1 MSVNYLLKIDGAQ
14 IKGESSVIGY
24 TDYMEIETFSW
35 GATQTG
41 TFAYGGGG
49 GGGKTNMQDFHFT
62 MKTNKASPKLM
73 EACANGTA
81 VTTATFVSLKAGGKS
96 PVVSIKVVMTD
107 LLISSYQT
115 GGQSGDDDI
124 PSDQISLNF
133 AKVAFTHT
141 PQKKDGSSDAS
152 VDGGWDLKKQKSGR

>member
-1 MSVNYLLKIDGAQ
+1 MAVNYLLKIDGAQ

-24 TDYMEIETFSW
+24 EDYMEIESFNW

-41 TFAYGGGG
+41 TFSYGGGG

-81 VTTATFVSLKAGGKS
+81 VPSATFVSLKAGGTK
-96 PVVSIKVVMTD
+96 PVVSVKVVMSD
-107 LLISSYQT
+107 LLVSSYQT
-115 GGQSGDDDI
+115 GGQSGNDDI

-133 AKVAFTHT
+133 AKINFTHT
-141 PQKKDGSSDAS
+141 PQKNDGSAGAS
-152 VDGGWDLKKQKSGR
+152 VDGGWDLKKQKSGK

>member
-14 IKGESSVIGY
+14 IKGESTVVGY
-24 TDYMEIETFSW
+24 EDYMEIETFNW

-41 TFAYGGGG
+41 TYSYGGGG
-49 GGGKTNMQDFHFT
+49 GGGKTNMQDFNFT

-81 VTTATFVSLKAGGKS
+81 VTTATFVSLKAGGKA
-96 PVVSIKVVMTD
+96 PVVSIKVVMSD
-107 LLISSYQT
+107 LLVSSYQT
-115 GGQSGDDDI
+115 GGQAGNDDI

-133 AKVAFTHT
+133 AKIVFTHT
-141 PQKKDGSSDAS
+141 PQKSDGSSGTS